1 MCGSLRWVGEWRGG
15 GTCQELTTGGEECWP
30 TLKEKGGRLFVGWC
44 LMKTHQRLG
53 TVGSLGL
60 FIHCAKKGG
69 WGVNKTSIF
78 FWC

>member
-15 GTCQELTTGGEECWP
+15 ACQELTTGGEECWP

-53 TVGSLGL
+53 TVGNLCL
-60 FIHCAKKGG
+60 FIYRAKKGG
-69 WGVNKTSIF
+69 V
-78 FWC
+78 